1 MQIQFSLLVPRLL
14 HMKLFTGFYD
24 SYFGEKLLAEN
35 LGKTWNFVFIK
46 ASFKNKKD
54 SRNLTTRVLFNP
66 VRASQLL
73 RIPRCVIII
82 VVVDGFDL
90 TLVMST

>member
-1 MQIQFSLLVPRLL
+1 
-14 HMKLFTGFYD
+14 MKTRY
-24 SYFGEKLLAEN
+24 S
-35 LGKTWNFVFIK
+35 GK
-46 ASFKNKKD
+46 SFKDSSTMKKSKLSPKEKRKLKRENKKD
-54 SRNLTTRVLFNP
+54 SRNLVNRVLFNP

>member
-1 MQIQFSLLVPRLL
+1 MVLGRFRVQHNILRV
-14 HMKLFTGFYD
+14 YD
-24 SYFGEKLLAEN
+24 SYFGEKLLAEK
-35 LGKTWNFVFIK
+35 LVKTWNFVFIK

-54 SRNLTTRVLFNP
+54 SRNLTNRVLFIP